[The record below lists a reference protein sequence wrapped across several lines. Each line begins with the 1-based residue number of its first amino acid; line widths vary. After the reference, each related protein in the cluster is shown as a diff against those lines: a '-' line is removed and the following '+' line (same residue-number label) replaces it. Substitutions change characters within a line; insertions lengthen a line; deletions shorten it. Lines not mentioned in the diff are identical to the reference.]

1 MKRFLV
7 TLVVIILAVSVGFG
21 VFYLVKDN
29 EVISLKAHTIYKDA
43 GESFEVN
50 LDMENPN
57 SYTTVTVSS
66 SDENVVKV
74 EGSNIDKKNGVAT
87 GTFTAVGGG
96 SAKIV
101 FKTNNAKF
109 RNIGCD
115 IIVCDG
121 SLAYPYRID
130 TAEELQRIGSA
141 DETIYTTDK
150 CYVLTDNIDLG
161 SLDNAFQPLPSLS
174 GSFDG
179 NGYTVSNLKI
189 ADCSAENVGLFQ
201 EVATTGV
208 VKNLKLENVTIEANN
223 QNKQIGTITGVN
235 KGKITLCEVKSATIT
250 GSTTS
255 SYVGGIAGVNQSTN
269 QKNSRSVAR
278 IDRVSANVILGTS
291 ENRILGTIGG
301 ITGHNHGGIVI
312 NSYTK
317 GTAHNELYNNYG
329 GIVGKNEYLAIS
341 GSGTGYDGDLGA
353 NIKDCYSI
361 INMPRESA
369 NYTGRI
375 LAKNVDHDG
384 VNKIVG
390 NYYES
395 DNTMKGIGNKDIT
408 YGSGDTKQNGT
419 TNALSDNILKNLSKL
434 VSYKYYD
441 KKVVIGTDGTVKFE
455 PDLTTEKVYYWNLS
469 VWKIDLTQND
479 GYPILTFND
488 VYVDDNFDGEESATA
503 VTGLE
508 VFNLMRNNLGG
519 TYVLNQDIDLS
530 TAGEWVPIGTKEK
543 PFTGKLLIVS
553 GVDTV
558 TLSGLTIEG
567 TDYDYAGLFGVL
579 GDGAYVSGITLKD
592 VKIKGQQGYAGAI
605 AGQNNGTIEKCVVAN
620 GDIDARYG
628 AGGIVGENK
637 GKICNVDV
645 NGENGKL
652 LTITKL
658 VVSGSSNF
666 GAGGIA
672 GINYNT
678 ISASDSN
685 GNKVRGNV
693 MITAKGY
700 TSIGGAV
707 GQNNGTIS
715 GTYVVLSGND
725 ASSTKYGVVI
735 NGTANVGGIAGYS
748 VGTVSTCYVS
758 ATLSADASKEN
769 SIVGGIVGSLNATS
783 NHAVKDCVVENSYI
797 NGYYVGGVVA
807 LVNTQFA
814 CKLDISKETF
824 DFNGAQYPSNI
835 NANTEAVVENAGVES
850 TVTLEGKYSGGLIC
864 VLTKG
869 VVKNCYT
876 KAGLSADNN
885 AGIVWSILYSNST
898 KEGGVIYKVY
908 SVASH
913 KQGSSYAVSSSE
925 VHNNWNVG
933 WIVGESAKNRTVGFI
948 FDYYYESNSN
958 LKDPKVPN
966 PLKGIYEMIN
976 KTESVNNGRSLSEL
990 KTKSL
995 WDNMFSNTVWTCKD
1009 GALPTINTCEVVKN
1023 NQESLY
1029 N

>member
-255 SYVGGIAGVNQSTN
+255 SYVGGVAGVNQSRN

-278 IDRVSANVILGTS
+278 IDRVSANITLGVS
-291 ENRILGTIGG
+291 ENELMGKIGG
-301 ITGHNHGGIVI
+301 IAGYNYGGIVI
-312 NSYTK
+312 NSYSK
-317 GTAHNELYNNYG
+317 GSAYVKDSYYG
-329 GIVGKNEYLAIS
+329 GIVGINQYMPIS
-341 GSGTGYDGDLGA
+341 GSGSGYDGDLGA

-361 INMPRESA
+361 IEMYSNSS
-369 NYTGRI
+369 TVGRI
-375 LAKNVDHDG
+375 LAKNEDHEN

-395 DNTMKGIGNKDIT
+395 DNTVLGIGNKDIT
-408 YGSGDTKQNGT
+408 YGSGATKQNGT
-419 TNALSDNILKNLSKL
+419 TNALSDDTLKNLSKL

-441 KKVVIGTDGTVKFE
+441 KKVVVNEGVVEFVA
-455 PDLTTEKVYYWNLS
+455 DLTTEKIYYWNLS

-488 VYVDDNFDGEESATA
+488 VYVDDNFEGEESATA
-503 VTGLE
+503 ITGYE
-508 VFNLMRNNLGG
+508 VFNQMRNNLSG
-519 TYVLNQDIDLS
+519 TYVLSQDIDLS
-530 TAGEWVPIGTKEK
+530 IAGEWVPIGTKEK
-543 PFTGKLLIVS
+543 PFTGKLLVVTGAESI
-553 GVDTV
+553 
-558 TLSGLTIEG
+558 TLSGLTIESSN
-567 TDYDYAGLFGVL
+567 YDYAGLFGVL

-605 AGQNNGTIEKCVVAN
+605 AGQNNGTIDNCAVVN

-672 GINYNT
+672 GINYNV
-678 ISASDSN
+678 ISATA

-700 TSIGGAV
+700 TSVGGAV

-725 ASSTKYGVVI
+725 ASSTKYGVVVS
-735 NGTANVGGIAGYS
+735 GTANVGGIAGYS
-748 VGTVSTCYVS
+748 VGTISTCYVS

-835 NANTEAVVENAGVES
+835 DANTEAVVENAGVES

-864 VLTKG
+864 ILTKG

-913 KQGSSYAVSSSE
+913 KRGSSYAVSSSE

-933 WIVGESAKNRTVGFI
+933 WIVGESAKNRTVGFV

-966 PLKGIYEMIN
+966 PLKGIYEMFN
-976 KTESVNNGRSLSEL
+976 KTENVNNGRSISKL
-990 KTKSL
+990 KTKDL
-995 WDNMFSNTVWTCKD
+995 WNGVLSDNLWTTAD
-1009 GALPTINTCEVVKN
+1009 GSLPTINTCEVVKSV
-1023 NQESLY
+1023 QESLY

>member
-74 EGSNIDKKNGVAT
+74 ENSNIDKKNGVAT
-87 GTFTAVGGG
+87 GTFTAVSGG
-96 SAKIV
+96 SAKVV

-141 DETIYTTDK
+141 DETIYTADK
-150 CYVLTDNIDLG
+150 SYVLTDNIDLG
-161 SLDNAFQPLPSLS
+161 SLDTTFQPLPSLS
-174 GSFDG
+174 GTFDG
-179 NGYTVSNLKI
+179 NGYTISNMKI
-189 ADCSAENVGLFQ
+189 TDSSLDNVGLFQ
-201 EVATTGV
+201 SIGSTGV
-208 VKNLKLENVTIEANN
+208 VKNLKLDNVTIEANN
-223 QNKQIGTITGVN
+223 QNKQVGTIAGIN
-235 KGKITLCEVKSATIT
+235 KGKITLCEIKSATIT
-250 GSTTS
+250 GTTS
-255 SYVGGIAGVNQSTN
+255 SAFVGGVAGINQSTN

-278 IDRVSANVILGTS
+278 IDRVSANVNMGNVDNDL
-291 ENRILGTIGG
+291 LGTIGG
-301 ITGHNHGGIVI
+301 IAGHNYGGIVI
-312 NSYTK
+312 NSYSK
-317 GTAHNELYNNYG
+317 GLAYVYGGKLYG
-329 GIVGKNEYLAIS
+329 GIVGKNQYMPIS
-341 GSGTGYDGDLGA
+341 GSGSGYSGDLGA

-361 INMPRESA
+361 VNICGFAYSKQ
-369 NYTGRI
+369 GRI
-375 LAKNVDHDG
+375 VAENLDHEN

-395 DNTMKGIGNKDIT
+395 NNSLLGCKMADIEYKSNKI
-408 YGSGDTKQNGT
+408 SQKGT
-419 TNALSDNILKNLSKL
+419 TNALTDNMLKNLSKL
-434 VSYKYYD
+434 ISYKYYE
-441 KKVVIGTDGTVKFE
+441 KKITIDDSGKVDIE
-455 PDLTTEKVYYWNLS
+455 ADLSSEEIYYWNLS

-479 GYPILTFND
+479 GYPILTFKD
-488 VYVDDNFDGEESATA
+488 TYVDDNFEGEESATA
-503 VTGLE
+503 ITGYE
-508 VFNLMRNNLGG
+508 VFNQMRNNLGG
-519 TYVLNQDIDLS
+519 TYVLSQDIDLS

-543 PFTGKLLIVS
+543 PFTGKLVVAT
-553 GVDTV
+553 GVDAV
-558 TLSGLTIEG
+558 VLSGLTIESA
-567 TDYDYAGLFGVL
+567 DYEYAGLFGVL
-579 GDGAYVSGITLKD
+579 GNGAYISGITLKD
-592 VKIKGQQGYAGAI
+592 VRIKGQQTYAGAI
-605 AGQNNGTIEKCVVAN
+605 AGQNNGTIDKCKVVN
-620 GDIDARYG
+620 GEIDAKYG
-628 AGGIVGENK
+628 VGGIVGENK
-637 GKICNVDV
+637 GKVCNVEV
-645 NGENGKL
+645 GGESDL

-658 VVSGSSNF
+658 VVAGSSNY

-672 GINYNT
+672 GINYNV
-678 ISASDSN
+678 ISATN
-685 GNKVRGNV
+685 GNKISGKI

-707 GQNNGTIS
+707 GQNNGTINN
-715 GTYVVLSGND
+715 TYVVLSGND
-725 ASSTKYGVVI
+725 ASSTRYGVVTS
-735 NGTANVGGIAGYS
+735 GTANVGGIAGYS
-748 VGTVSTCYVS
+748 VGTVSSCYVS

-769 SIVGGIVGSLNATS
+769 SVVGGIVGSLNATS

-835 NANTEAVVENAGVES
+835 DANTEAVVENVGVES

-876 KAGLSADNN
+876 KAGLSADDN
-885 AGIVWSILYSNST
+885 AGIVWSIHYSNST

-908 SVASH
+908 SVASP

-933 WIVGESAKNRTVGFI
+933 WIVGESTKNRTVGFI
-948 FDYYYESNSN
+948 FDYYYESNSG

-966 PLKGIYEMIN
+966 PLKGIYEAFN
-976 KTESVNNGRSLSEL
+976 KSENVNNGRSLSKM

-995 WDNMFSNTVWTCKD
+995 WNGMLSNNVWTTSE
-1009 GALPTINTCEVVKN
+1009 GALPTIDTCEVVKST
-1023 NQESLY
+1023 QESLY